1 MEKGKKIVVTVGE
14 AELTFTVSLQDYND
28 YVNAIKPDDKV
39 APSLNF
45 LRRTVDPEQKELLKS
60 FTDQGLHVEL
70 AGTLIQ
76 EFRPALEIAVK
87 K

>member
-1 MEKGKKIVVTVGE
+1 MEKGKKIILTIGE
-14 AELTFTVSLQDYND
+14 TELAFTVSLQDYND
-28 YVNAIKPDDKV
+28 YINAVKPDDKV

-60 FTDQGLHVEL
+60 CTDQGLHVEL
-70 AGTLIQ
+70 AGLLIQ
-76 EFRPALEIAVK
+76 EFRPDVEIAVK